1 MYTKS
6 THQTSKG
13 KTLKEKPQK
22 KRKKKV
28 ILNSTCNSKFLPRK
42 QSPATRWVHVCV
54 ILQHN

>member
-22 KRKKKV
+22 KRKKRKKKV
-28 ILNSTCNSKFLPRK
+28 ILNSTCNSKFLPRN
-42 QSPATRWVHVCV
+42 SL
-54 ILQHN
+54 LQQGGSMFA

>member
-28 ILNSTCNSKFLPRK
+28 ILNSTCNSNFLPRN
-42 QSPATRWVHVCV
+42 SL
-54 ILQHN
+54 LQQGGSMFA